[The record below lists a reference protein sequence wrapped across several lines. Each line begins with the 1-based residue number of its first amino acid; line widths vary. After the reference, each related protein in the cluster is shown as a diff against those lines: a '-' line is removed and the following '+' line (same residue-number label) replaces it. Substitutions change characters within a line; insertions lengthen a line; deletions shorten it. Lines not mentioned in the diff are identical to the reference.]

1 MLKKVFCVGIQ
12 KRPWEL
18 PMGAQ
23 CYIVE
28 FTTAKKQFD
37 WLETSLVF
45 DKTDKHLTSYDNENA
60 EVASALV

>member
-12 KRPWEL
+12 KTPWEI
-18 PMGAQ
+18 PMRAQ

-28 FTTAKKQFD
+28 FTTANKQFD
-37 WLETSLVF
+37 WLEISLVF
-45 DKTDKHLTSYDNENA
+45 DKTDKHLTIYDSENA